1 MVVIKV
7 LVQGINV
14 SVISVNAL
22 QRGLDDSQRD
32 NFYENLNSIVRKL
45 EKKEIVVI
53 AGDCN
58 GYFGSNGEDCKDQ
71 HRGYG
76 CGVTDRESE
85 AKGKSSIHVWVWS
98 INVDYCLVMRD

>member
-58 GYFGSNGEDCKDQ
+58 GHVGSNGEDCKDQ
-71 HRGYG
+71 HGGYG
-76 CGVTDRESE
+76 CGVTDRE
-85 AKGKSSIHVWVWS
+85 
-98 INVDYCLVMRD
+98 

>member
-7 LVQGINV
+7 LVQGINI

-32 NFYENLNSIVRKL
+32 NFYESLNNIVRKL

-58 GYFGSNGEDCKDQ
+58 DHTGSNGEDCKDQ
-71 HRGYG
+71 HGGYG
-76 CGVTDRESE
+76 YGVRDREWE
-85 AKGKSSIHVWVWS
+85 AKGKSPSHV
-98 INVDYCLVMRD
+98 